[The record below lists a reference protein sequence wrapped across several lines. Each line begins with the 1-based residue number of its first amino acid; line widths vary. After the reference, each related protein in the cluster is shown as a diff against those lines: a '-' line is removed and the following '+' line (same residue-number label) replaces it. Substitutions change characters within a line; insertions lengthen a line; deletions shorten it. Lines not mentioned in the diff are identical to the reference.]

1 MSKAPRT
8 QEDRQAKACPL
19 LEDLED
25 LWIEVSSER
34 ARDMGNR
41 RENEK
46 TFDRAKEVQNRNV
59 FGV

>member
-1 MSKAPRT
+1 MLGTSEKVRVSKAQRMLET
-8 QEDRQAKACPL
+8 GWRKACPL

-25 LWIEVSSER
+25 LWIDESSAR

-46 TFDRAKEVQNRNV
+46 RFDRA
-59 FGV
+59 